1 MKSLAVCLALGAIAT
16 TVFVAGVTH
25 PEAISADD
33 GWTPLFNGKNFD
45 GWYSY
50 TENGGKNNDP
60 THVFKIE
67 DGAVH
72 ILDVAPAAKFENG
85 YLSTVNDYSN
95 VRIHAEYKWGTKR
108 ATEGKRNSGLLY
120 LAGGA
125 DAIYPRSIECQ
136 IEESDVG
143 DMWIVNGAQVTGFL
157 ISPTFQ
163 MYDDDRNVGTT
174 IRSNVGESLRILKS
188 GDFEDRNGWN
198 TVEILLGGDTATH
211 LVNGRVVNYARDIK
225 KPDPENPARM
235 IPLTSGH
242 ILLEA
247 EGSEIW
253 FRNIKVKPM
262 EPTKKQQ

>member
-1 MKSLAVCLALGAIAT
+1 MKALLLILVVCAPVLTLGIAT
-16 TVFVAGVTH
+16 NLRLSS
-25 PEAISADD
+25 ISADD
-33 GWTPLFNGKNFD
+33 GWIPLLNGKNFD

-50 TENGGKNNDP
+50 TETGGKNNDP
-60 THVFKIE
+60 THVFKLE

-72 ILDVAPAAKFENG
+72 ILDVAPGAKFENG
-85 YLSTVNDYSN
+85 YLSTVKDYSN

-136 IEESDVG
+136 IEETDVG
-143 DMWIVNGAQVTGFL
+143 DMWIVNGSQVTGFL

-174 IRSNVGESLRILKS
+174 IRSSPGESLRILKS
-188 GDFEDRNGWN
+188 GDFEDRNAWN
-198 TVEILLGGDTATH
+198 TVEIILDGDTATH

-225 KPDPENPARM
+225 KPDPQHPARM
-235 IPLTSGH
+235 IPLMSGH

-253 FRNIKVKPM
+253 FRDVKVKPI
-262 EPTKKQQ
+262 EPAKKP

>member
-1 MKSLAVCLALGAIAT
+1 MRKSLVLSFAVCAIGAALLLG
-16 TVFVAGVTH
+16 
-25 PEAISADD
+25 SAWQPRSTAADE
-33 GWTPLFNGKNFD
+33 GWIPLFNGKNFD

-60 THVFKIE
+60 THVFKLE
-67 DGAVH
+67 NNAVH
-72 ILDVAPAAKFENG
+72 ILDVPAGAKFENG
-85 YLSTVNDYSN
+85 YLSTVKDYSN
-95 VRIHAEYKWGTKR
+95 VRIHAEYKWGTTR

-143 DMWIVNGAQVTGFL
+143 DMWIVNGTQVTGFL

-163 MYDDDRNVGTT
+163 MFDDDRNVGRT
-174 IRSNVGESLRILKS
+174 IRSSPGESLRILKS
-188 GDFEDRNGWN
+188 GDFEDRNAWN
-198 TVEILLGGDTATH
+198 TVEIILDGDTTTH
-211 LVNGRVVNYARDIK
+211 IVNGRIVNYARDIK
-225 KPDPENPARM
+225 KPDPENPAHM

-253 FRNIKVKPM
+253 FRDVKVKSI
-262 EPTKKQQ
+262 EPPKRP

>member
-1 MKSLAVCLALGAIAT
+1 MKSLILAFLVCTTAVTFAIA
-16 TVFVAGVTH
+16 VNLH
-25 PEAISADD
+25 PSSISADD
-33 GWTPLFNGKNFD
+33 GWIPLLNGKNFD
-45 GWYSY
+45 GWYTY
-50 TENGGKNNDP
+50 TETGGKNNDP
-60 THVFKIE
+60 THVFKLE

-72 ILDVAPAAKFENG
+72 ILDVAPGAKFENG
-85 YLSTVNDYSN
+85 YLSTVKDYSN

-136 IEESDVG
+136 IEETDVG
-143 DMWIVNGAQVTGFL
+143 DMWIVNGSQVTGFL

-174 IRSNVGESLRILKS
+174 VRSRPGESLRILKS
-188 GDFEDRNGWN
+188 GDFEDRNAWN
-198 TVEILLGGDTATH
+198 TVEIILDGDTATH
-211 LVNGRVVNYARDIK
+211 LVNGRIVNYARDIK
-225 KPDPENPARM
+225 KPDPQNPARM

-253 FRNIKVKPM
+253 FRDVKVKPI
-262 EPTKKQQ
+262 EPTRKP

>member
-1 MKSLAVCLALGAIAT
+1 MKSLVLILVVCAIAAT
-16 TVFVAGVTH
+16 FAIALNLH
-25 PEAISADD
+25 PAAISADD
-33 GWTPLFNGKNFD
+33 GWIPLLNGKNFD
-45 GWYSY
+45 GWYSF

-60 THVFKIE
+60 THVFKLE

-72 ILDVAPAAKFENG
+72 ILDVAPGAKFENG
-85 YLSTVNDYSN
+85 YLSTVKDYSN

-143 DMWIVNGAQVTGFL
+143 DMWIVNGSQVTGFL

-174 IRSNVGESLRILKS
+174 IRSSPGESLRILKS

-198 TVEILLGGDTATH
+198 TVEIILDSDTATH
-211 LVNGRVVNYARDIK
+211 LVNGRIVNYARDIK
-225 KPDPENPARM
+225 KPDPQNPAHM

-253 FRNIKVKPM
+253 FREVKVKPI
-262 EPTKKQQ
+262 EPTRKP